1 MSLVWNTDRWSP
13 LMSDSN
19 DALGHT
25 HGGDLLVALMDALG
39 ADTVFG
45 VVSVHNLPLVDAVA
59 ARRRFVPMRHEA
71 AAVNAA
77 DAHGRVRGGVGIAL
91 TSTGTGAGNAAGSL
105 VEALSTGSRVLHVT
119 GQIESRYLGL
129 GRGFIHET
137 KDQHGMLAAVSKA
150 AYTVTGP
157 QDAAEVL
164 TAAASETLTVP
175 YGPVSVEWP
184 IDLQYARHEV
194 GELDIIPESTE
205 VRAGTDT
212 LADAAARIAAAERPL
227 FWIGGGALDAR
238 DEVLDLVTRT
248 RAGVL
253 TSNSGRGV
261 VPEGHGACIGN
272 FATNPAVR
280 PLLDRADLLV
290 SVGTHFRS
298 NETGDYSLDL
308 PEQHVQIDADPTAL
322 GRVHPATVGL
332 EGEAAPVLAALA
344 DLLPDRTAT
353 EERWLAEVAAAR
365 RHARQGIRENIG
377 WQAEICDAVRSALP
391 RRAVLARDV
400 TIPSSMWGNRLLA
413 VDEPEINVFPRGG
426 GIGQGLAMGIGG
438 AFARPDLPT
447 LVLVGDGGLAVH
459 LGEMGTLAQERPW
472 LVLLLFNDGGYGVLR
487 NTQDAHVE
495 RRSGVDLANPDF
507 GKLAGSYG
515 IPHFPVKSTDDVEE
529 ALACALSTRC
539 PAVVEVDV
547 DALGPIPRPFT
558 PPVSIPGT
566 AQENR

>member
-1 MSLVWNTDRWSP
+1 
-13 LMSDSN
+13 MSDSN

-39 ADTVFG
+39 VDTVFG

-77 DAHGRVRGGVGIAL
+77 DAHGRVRGGIGIAL
-91 TSTGTGAGNAAGSL
+91 TSTGTGSGNAAGSL
-105 VEALSTGSRVLHVT
+105 VEALATGSRVLHVT
-119 GQIESRYLGL
+119 GQIESRYLGQ

-137 KDQHGMLAAVSKA
+137 KDQYGMLAAVSKA
-150 AYTVTGP
+150 AHTVTGP
-157 QDAAEVL
+157 ENAAQVL
-164 TAAASETLTVP
+164 TTAASEARTVP
-175 YGPVSVEWP
+175 YGPVSIEWP
-184 IDLQYARHEV
+184 IDLQYARHEI
-194 GELDIIPESTE
+194 GDLDIAPAPVE
-205 VRAGTDT
+205 VRVDPDV

-227 FWIGGGALDAR
+227 LWIGGGALDAR

-298 NETGDYSLDL
+298 NETGDYSLAL
-308 PEQHVQIDADPTAL
+308 PEQHVQIDADPAAL

-332 EGEAAPVLAALA
+332 EGGAAPVLTALS
-344 DLLPDRTAT
+344 DLLPERTDT
-353 EERWLAEVAAAR
+353 DDGWLAEVAAAR
-365 RHARQGIRENIG
+365 RHARQGMRENIG

-438 AFARPDLPT
+438 ALARPDLPT

-487 NTQDAHVE
+487 NTQDVHVE

-529 ALACALSTRC
+529 ALASALSTRG
-539 PAVVEVDV
+539 PAVVEIDV

-566 AQENR
+566 DQEKRR